1 MKIITTDILLHLN
14 QDAQQRNRAFNAEW
28 LAANVDPDGL
38 HVIDQVLLHNDVEW
52 RTKVLVKVKDSLEPA
67 SGFLDV
73 SFENW
78 HAVDKADVLIREELD
93 RQDA

>member
-1 MKIITTDILLHLN
+1 MKIITTDVLLHLN
-14 QDAQQRNRAFNAEW
+14 QDAQQRNRAFNHEW
-28 LAANVDPDGL
+28 LVANADPDGF

-52 RTKVLVKVKDSLEPA
+52 RTKVLVKVKDTNQPA

-78 HAVDKADVLIREELD
+78 NAVDKVDVLIREELD
-93 RQDA
+93 RTA